1 MKFWMI
7 SQSYFQNRRSKYFK
21 KHPPKKSTAHMVSK
35 PDWKSDVARTIL
47 ETEFKFNSFI
57 IVLIEIWFYF

>member
-1 MKFWMI
+1 
-7 SQSYFQNRRSKYFK
+7 
-21 KHPPKKSTAHMVSK
+21 MVTK

-57 IVLIEIWFYF
+57 IDLITVWFYF